1 MPLPWHTP
9 CGRPADVHKSVWNR
23 FGQSNVARLALQ
35 GQSTGRTLQ
44 IRSWRICGVRVKM
57 LKNKPAAAIGDRIFT
72 LTPEMARVK

>member
-9 CGRPADVHKSVWNR
+9 CGRPADV
-23 FGQSNVARLALQ
+23 
-35 GQSTGRTLQ
+35 Q

-72 LTPEMARVK
+72 LTPEMARV